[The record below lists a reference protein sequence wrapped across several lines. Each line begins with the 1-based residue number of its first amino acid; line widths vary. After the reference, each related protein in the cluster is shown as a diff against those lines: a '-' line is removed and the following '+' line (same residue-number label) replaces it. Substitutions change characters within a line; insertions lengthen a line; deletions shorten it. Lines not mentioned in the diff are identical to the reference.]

1 MKFYQLL
8 SSALPAVDAKISEHA
23 VNVEHGDGVED
34 DDDDVVSIL
43 VHRSRWRLLIVVA
56 IDFLWSNF
64 NCTAPNSISN
74 SAHLLIILNFDATLL
89 SKVDPTCKKNFAS
102 FFVKRLFQVHALG
115 LIQSEN
121 SWKFLDN
128 FIEIVLP
135 VAKMWGWSLLILQ
148 LMASFLSSAV
158 ALISSTD
165 ISTNLKWGRPTLIK
179 SFNSYSP
186 HNLSLKQS

>member
-34 DDDDVVSIL
+34 DHVVSIL

-135 VAKMWGWSLLILQ
+135 VAKMWGWNLLILQ